1 MVIKRHSDEYNVSRT
16 KDKRKEKVLS
26 LMEGKDMKKYYE
38 ALKELN
44 QKVHFKEANYFNMV
58 FATGISKGVKFT
70 EDRIRRILLSGVEE
84 EFITYGQSLTLFEI
98 YKSILI
104 K

>member
-1 MVIKRHSDEYNVSRT
+1 MYQEQKIREK
-16 KDKRKEKVLS
+16 KKVLS
-26 LMEGKDMKKYYE
+26 LLEGKDMKKYYE

>member
-1 MVIKRHSDEYNVSRT
+1 MNIMYQEQKIR
-16 KDKRKEKVLS
+16 DKRKEKVLS

-70 EDRIRRILLSGVEE
+70 ED
-84 EFITYGQSLTLFEI
+84 
-98 YKSILI
+98 
-104 K
+104 

>member
-1 MVIKRHSDEYNVSRT
+1 MYQEQKIR
-16 KDKRKEKVLS
+16 DKRKEKVLS

-44 QKVHFKEANYFNMV
+44 QKVPFKEANYFNMV